1 MGLIRK
7 RKDKTPKII
16 RSVQEMSDEE
26 FISYYKK
33 YYVWSAVRISFGVVL
48 FIGGVVLIILML

>member
-16 RSVQEMSDEE
+16 RRVQEMSDEE

-33 YYVWSAVRISFGVVL
+33 YYVGSAVRISFGVLL
-48 FIGGVVLIILML
+48 FIGGVVLIILTL